1 MHTPPPDALILPIV
15 QKALEE
21 DLANGG
27 DITSNALIAPDQMAK
42 AVIVARQDGRIA
54 GLNCARLA
62 FAQLDANLAFT
73 ERLHDGDDAKAG
85 DVVASLNGPARAIL
99 AGERVALNFLGHLS
113 GIATITHA
121 MVTRLQGTDARL
133 CCTRKTLPGLR
144 NLQKYAVRVGGGV
157 NHRFGLGDAI
167 LIKDN
172 HIHAAGDIKNAI
184 TQARQH
190 AGHMT
195 KIEIEVDT
203 LDQLHEALPHGPD
216 VIMLDNM
223 DLNTLRQA
231 VDIIGRRAI
240 TEASGGVTIDTI
252 ADIAATGVD
261 VISTSAITMSAR
273 ALDLGLDFVS

>member
-1 MHTPPPDALILPIV
+1 MYTPPPDALILPIV

-54 GLNCARLA
+54 GLNCARLT

-113 GIATITHA
+113 GIATSTRA
-121 MVTRLQGTDARL
+121 MVTKLEGTDARL

-190 AGHMT
+190 VGHMT

>member
-1 MHTPPPDALILPIV
+1 MPTPPPDTIILPIV

-21 DLANGG
+21 DLAQGG
-27 DITSNALIAPDQMAK
+27 DLTSNALIAPDQMAK

-54 GLNCARLA
+54 GLNCARLT
-62 FAQLDANLAFT
+62 FAQLDANLVFAK
-73 ERLHDGDDAKAG
+73 RLHDGDDAKAG
-85 DVVASLNGPARAIL
+85 DVVASLKGPARAIL

-113 GIATITHA
+113 GIATSTRA
-121 MVTRLQGTDARL
+121 MVAKLEGTDARL

-144 NLQKYAVRVGGGV
+144 SLQKYAVRVGGGV

-172 HIHAAGDIKNAI
+172 HIHAAGGIENAI
-184 TQARQH
+184 TRARQH
-190 AGHMT
+190 TGHMT

-203 LDQLHEALPHGPD
+203 LDQLHEALPHRPD

-223 DLNTLRQA
+223 DLRTLRQA
-231 VDIIGRRAI
+231 VDVIGEHAI
-240 TEASGGVTIDTI
+240 SEASGGVTIDTI

-273 ALDLGLDFVS
+273 ALDLGLDFTS

>member
-1 MHTPPPDALILPIV
+1 MTTPPPDAITLPIV

-21 DLANGG
+21 DLAQGG
-27 DITSNALIAPDQMAK
+27 DITSNALIAPDQQAQ

-54 GLNCARLA
+54 GLSCARLT
-62 FAQLDANLAFT
+62 FAHLDANLVFT
-73 ERLHDGDDAKAG
+73 AHLHDGDDANAG
-85 DVVASLNGPARAIL
+85 DVVASIKGPARAIL

-113 GIATITHA
+113 GIATSTRA
-121 MVTRLQGTDARL
+121 MVAKLEGTEARL

-144 NLQKYAVRVGGGV
+144 SLQKYAVRVGGGV

-172 HIHAAGDIKNAI
+172 HIHAAGGIKNAI
-184 TQARQH
+184 MRARQH
-190 AGHMT
+190 VGHMT

-203 LDQLHEALPHGPD
+203 LDQLHAALPHNPD

-223 DLNTLRQA
+223 DLSTLRQA
-231 VDIIGRRAI
+231 VDIIGKRAI
-240 TEASGGVTIDTI
+240 AEASGGVTIDTI

-273 ALDLGLDFVS
+273 ALDLGLDFTS